1 MPTLLQKGNAMLSNT
16 TMDRLINQV
25 NVRFNEEL
33 PKKMRPEAIVDGLEA
48 LISYYRSVDY
58 QYGKIIV
65 ELNRAKASF
74 LNNQLSV
81 AVFRDFWLPHLIST
95 AIKDSFDHFWI
106 YKGCLANVII
116 PDENIAVTV
125 SSNMYQIKLR
135 VRVIGQNN
143 STRQYKELYF
153 DIQSGD
159 YVKWLELHLDQSN
172 PLAMKESVTRIAHSL
187 LVN

>member
-1 MPTLLQKGNAMLSNT
+1 M
-16 TMDRLINQV
+16 
-25 NVRFNEEL
+25 
-33 PKKMRPEAIVDGLEA
+33 
-48 LISYYRSVDY
+48 
-58 QYGKIIV
+58 
-65 ELNRAKASF
+65 
-74 LNNQLSV
+74 

-116 PDENIAVTV
+116 QDENIAVTV